1 MSSDNQAPVVK
12 ETEAAI
18 TESSGD
24 NEENKDEKVKI
35 IHCIYFPKF
44 YFPCIERRGRGK
56 WRR

>member
-56 WRR
+56 